1 MTSRLPAAFYDT
13 LRKPIGRLAHR
24 SLQAVEAQLL
34 RRFTEPAL
42 PPLFIFGLPRSGTTL
57 VYQYIVHRLPVAY
70 FTNGADRYPQFPCL
84 LTWIRHRIHGPYR
97 SSFQNSYGQAPGPA
111 APHEAGGVWGRFFG
125 FHDYVRP
132 DEISGEDAL
141 TLQRIVACTE
151 WVFGGAP
158 FVNKNVKHLLRLHTL
173 ASIFPEARFLIVK
186 RNLEDV
192 ALSLLRGRYANTGT
206 ASDFWSVRPQN
217 AEELADLPPHEQI
230 PRQLL
235 ALTDRLHLDLQ
246 SIADDRVF
254 GVEYEEFCNAPDRLI
269 GQVAPALGVE
279 PDPECREVE
288 CFQVSRNEPETPEE
302 KRLVSVLSSMMDDH
316 QRRMPRTLS

>member
-1 MTSRLPAAFYDT
+1 MET
-13 LRKPIGRLAHR
+13 
-24 SLQAVEAQLL
+24 ELL
-34 RRFTEPAL
+34 RQFDGPTQPS
-42 PPLFIFGLPRSGTTL
+42 LFILGLPRSGTTL

-70 FTNGADRYPQFPCL
+70 FTNGADRYAQFPCL
-84 LTWIRHRIHGPYR
+84 VTAARRLAYGRYR
-97 SSFQNSYGQAPGPA
+97 SSFQNSYGKVPGPV
-111 APHEAGGVWGRFFG
+111 APHEAGVVWGRFFG

-132 DEISGEDAL
+132 EEISGEDAL

-151 WVFGGAP
+151 WVFEGAP
-158 FVNKNVKHLLRLHTL
+158 FANKNVKHLLRLHTL

-206 ASDFWSVRPQN
+206 ASDFWSVCPPN
-217 AEELADLPPHEQI
+217 AEELADLPPHKQI

-302 KRLVSVLSSMMDDH
+302 KRLVSVLSSIMGDH
-316 QRRMPRTLS
+316 QRRMPKTLS